1 MKTITLSSYI
11 MDCLEA
17 AAQARAARYEAAMRD
32 YQEALSRRQEC
43 IDEAR
48 GLAFAAARRWQL
60 GLAIRSAY
68 RAWQYARVPFPA
80 RPTPALISDDER
92 KKMAGAQGEAMV
104 AKHLGR
110 MLDDEWTLI
119 CGYTN
124 KGGELDQLLIGP
136 TGVFALEIKYVNG
149 DIAVHGDYWTRT
161 LRMRQGIKWN
171 AVVDGGGRSPSQ
183 QLNATA
189 DGVQRSVG
197 RVIPNLPVGR
207 IVVLSHPRATVVAL
221 KAPTAQVVTLPTWR
235 LETSLG
241 PWQRI
246 LSAGQCTALVEA
258 VCHHHGPQTSLHR
271 RAA

>member
-17 AAQARAARYEAAMRD
+17 AALARATQDKAAMRD
-32 YQEALSRRQEC
+32 YQEALACRQER

-48 GLAFAAARRWQL
+48 GLALAAARRWQL
-60 GLAIRSAY
+60 GVAIRSAY
-68 RAWQYARVPFPA
+68 RAWQHARAPYPVH
-80 RPTPALISDDER
+80 PTLTPISDDER

-104 AKHLGR
+104 AEHLGR
-110 MLDDEWTLI
+110 LLDDEWTLI

-124 KGGELDQLLIGP
+124 KGGELDQLLVGP

-149 DIAVHGDYWTRT
+149 DIAVHGDCWART
-161 LRMRQGIKWN
+161 LRMRHDIKRN
-171 AVVDGGGRSPSQ
+171 AIVDGGGRSPSQ

-189 DGVQRSVG
+189 DGVQRVVG

-207 IVVLSHPRATVVAL
+207 IVVLSHPRATVIAL
-221 KAPTAQVVTLPTWR
+221 SAPTTQVVTLPTWR

-241 PWQRI
+241 PWQRT
-246 LSAGQCTALVEA
+246 LSASQCTALVEA
-258 VCHHHGPQTSLHR
+258 VCHDHGPPTELRR